1 MVTSTTTFTSTIGS
15 FLTESYTNLSQDK
28 TKDNLQSPSTK
39 LIRRHST
46 LSGTKTV
53 IEVQN
58 PIMSLAIPQSITVI
72 FFLIMAGLGGFLK
85 LKIVHAKLKNSNDL

>member
-15 FLTESYTNLSQDK
+15 FLTKSYTDLSLAK

-39 LIRRHST
+39 LIRRHSV
-46 LSGTKTV
+46 LSGAKTV